1 VKITKKILKRVISEE
16 LKTMLHETAPT
27 GWEGN
32 LGPVSAK
39 YEKEWSADGGSSP
52 TDYVPFDGN
61 PRPSPADI
69 EAETEKLADWLGIS
83 FEEADAMVK
92 EKTAEMEAKMEKA
105 QPLGEQ
111 STLLNEDFGE
121 IIGAVFANLFAEAGF
136 HLTTGIVKSAGSP
149 HSGGSG
155 GSGGSSDPDIDPTG
169 DKVLDSNY
177 AWQWSDDF
185 LRALKLGKL
194 SPEQLEKLKYG
205 AEMNWRDDGDML
217 ANYER
222 SKNRAAMQSSM
233 AIPEGIRERKIT
245 KKQLKRII
253 QEETQ
258 TMLEEGAQNQS

>member
-1 VKITKKILKRVISEE
+1 MKITKKQLKRIVQEE
-16 LKTMLHETAPT
+16 IGRAMFEGGMKGHYEPFEGADNPANPDAEDIRNETQ
-27 GWEGN
+27 
-32 LGPVSAK
+32 
-39 YEKEWSADGGSSP
+39 
-52 TDYVPFDGN
+52 
-61 PRPSPADI
+61 
-69 EAETEKLADWLGIS
+69 KLAKEAGIS

-92 EKTAEMEAKMEKA
+92 KETAEMEAKRRKGR
-105 QPLGEQ
+105 PLGEQ

-121 IIGAVFANLFAEAGF
+121 IIFAVFANLFAELGF
-136 HLTTGIVKSAGSP
+136 NVATHKSH

-194 SPEQLEKLKYG
+194 SPEQLKKLEYG

-217 ANYER
+217 ANYKQ
-222 SKNRAAMQSSM
+222 SKDRAAMQSRERVPKR
-233 AIPEGIRERKIT
+233 IKERKIT

-253 QEETQ
+253 QEEIGRVR
-258 TMLEEGAQNQS
+258 EWE